1 MTFASRSRPSWSST
15 VIFTILIVLCAI
27 PPRVRGHI
35 QLSNPVPINAPKN
48 PNSTP
53 DTADYD
59 YTSPLSPDGSN
70 FPCKGYHL
78 TTPQPIAEY
87 TAGQSYTASLAG
99 SATHTGGSCQFALSY
114 DKGASFKVIKSMIGG
129 CPVKQDYDFTIPSEA
144 PSGEDVLFA
153 WTWVNREGN
162 REFYMD
168 CAWVTIQGGEGA
180 ASLDNYPDLYVANIA
195 TANACVTRERE
206 DVVFSPEIRGL
217 DVEFADGQSE
227 ESEVTAGEECT
238 WSAAKR
244 GDTPVSS
251 ARVAPKVA
259 DTGEYHDEDSHD
271 HHDEGTAVGAG
282 KPGIFAPGAAKA
294 PPSHNHYPGMDMS
307 NFPTDSNPPV
317 STAVLGVL
325 AYPSASRRP
334 GPRPIA
340 IGEPHPIALAGY
352 DLYYDHDYNPP
363 IGGVEDTTVTVD
375 VTEACPTEDAVYV
388 TVTASC
394 TSLPDVTVTVIA
406 STITVR
412 PSRTASTSGKKAMTL
427 RRSTIYSVIS
437 PTPKPTT
444 PINPQ
449 YPNSSWRTSLRPSSP
464 PQPPPSSDSL
474 GYATDPMQY
483 MPCTPGAFLCTSA
496 TEFLTCDQW
505 GDGNAHGWK
514 WLYPRPVAAGMMC
527 KPNLVAGRR
536 GDLSVREGS

>member
-1 MTFASRSRPSWSST
+1 
-15 VIFTILIVLCAI
+15 
-27 PPRVRGHI
+27 
-35 QLSNPVPINAPKN
+35 
-48 PNSTP
+48 
-53 DTADYD
+53 
-59 YTSPLSPDGSN
+59 
-70 FPCKGYHL
+70 
-78 TTPQPIAEY
+78 
-87 TAGQSYTASLAG
+87 
-99 SATHTGGSCQFALSY
+99 
-114 DKGASFKVIKSMIGG
+114 MIGG
-129 CPVKQDYDFTIPSEA
+129 CPVKQDYDFIIPTNA

-168 CAWVTIQGGEGA
+168 CAWVTIQGGEGP
-180 ASLDNYPDLYVANIA
+180 ASLDSYPDLYVANIA
-195 TANACVTRERE
+195 TANECVTRERE
-206 DVVFSPEIRGL
+206 DVVFAPEIRGV

-227 ESEVTAGEECT
+227 ESEATAGEECT

-244 GDTPVSS
+244 GDAPISS
-251 ARVAPKVA
+251 ARVAPKVTN
-259 DTGEYHDEDSHD
+259 TGEYLDKDLHD
-271 HHDEGTAVGAG
+271 HHDEGVAVGAG

-294 PPSHNHYPGMDMS
+294 PPPPHDHYPGMDMS

-340 IGEPHPIALAGY
+340 VGEPHPIALAGY
-352 DLYYDHDYNPP
+352 DLYYDHNYVLPP
-363 IGGVEDTTVTVD
+363 SQAGVDEDKTVTVD
-375 VTEACPTEDAVYV
+375 VTEPCPTEDAVYV

-412 PSRTASTSGKKAMTL
+412 ASKTGMASMSGKKTITL

-437 PTPKPTT
+437 PTPKPTSN
-444 PINPQ
+444 PSNPQ
-449 YPNSSWRTSLRPSSP
+449 LPNSSWRTSLRPSNYP
-464 PQPPPSSDSL
+464 PTPPGSDNQDL

-483 MPCTPGAFLCTSA
+483 MPCTPGAFLCTS
-496 TEFLTCDQW
+496 TSEFLTCDQW
-505 GDGNAHGWK
+505 GDGNVHGWK

-527 KPNLVAGRR
+527 KPNLVGGRR
-536 GDLSVREGS
+536 GDLYVREGS